1 MKLNL
6 NCAGSDKYF
15 RTYTTYEYEY
25 EYIHANSTDLR
36 GSLPIF

>member
-1 MKLNL
+1 MMKLNL

-25 EYIHANSTDLR
+25 EYENFILVQHIDDT
-36 GSLPIF
+36 